1 MNKFLFSVL
10 ISSILLGWV
19 TNANAKRKNI
29 TSIYAADFS
38 THKEGDGGPSFSLEG
53 ELGIISATGNSDT
66 TSLSGNLVADHE
78 MLNWSNRYT
87 IESNYTRTRS
97 DSQDRAVTSAQRLNV
112 SLEADYKLLDPD
124 KRIFLF
130 ADYEDNRF
138 DGFDKQGSFA
148 AGWARI
154 KLKSE
159 STSFRYSIG
168 PGYNYAKPID
178 DEDEDTSG
186 LIVRG
191 TAEFIYQWSSGAR
204 LRQMLTTAAGRVLTQ
219 SRSET
224 SLSTKVIDDLSM
236 QLSFIVDHNSSPN
249 TDIAAVD
256 TRTSVSLVYQFF

>member
-1 MNKFLFSVL
+1 MNQFLSL
-10 ISSILLGWV
+10 ILTFLLLLGWA
-19 TNANAKRKNI
+19 TNVDAKRKNI
-29 TSIYAADFS
+29 GSLYAADFP
-38 THKEGDGGPSFSLEG
+38 THRNADSEPDFSLEG
-53 ELGIISATGNSDT
+53 EIGIISASGNSDT

-97 DSQDRAVTSAQRLNV
+97 DSQERSVTSAQRFNL

-124 KRIFLF
+124 KRVFLF

-138 DGFDKQGSFA
+138 DGFDKQGSVA

-154 KLKSE
+154 KLQSE

-178 DEDEDTSG
+178 EEDEDTSG
-186 LIVRG
+186 VIIRG

-204 LRQMLTTAAGRVLTQ
+204 LRQLLTTAAGKVLTQ

-236 QLSFIVDHNSSPN
+236 QLSFIVAHNSSPG